1 MEDFFD
7 LNKLK
12 AKVYLLKDGDTSN
25 MAMVTDENLM
35 FVRNGKKMRFSLY
48 KVKGLSSGNKKQLFP
63 LIMGGIVAPFAFLSY
78 FTNMFHP
85 FFHLV
90 FTLIGLLLFYIGVSG
105 RAALVVLMSKGDEE
119 FVYLPSISNNLLA
132 FIDYINGLL
141 INIGDAGLNKFI
153 FIEIDKS
160 SYSWLYGQNEEPKGK
175 FPCWGYTYHQITK
188 TSGLRSKVIAINPE
202 LAGREIRFVFDEK
215 LNEMRPQI
223 DGPVNKES
231 LVQLSDDGI

>member
-12 AKVYLLKDGDTSN
+12 AKVYLLTDGDRSN
-25 MAMVTDENLM
+25 MAMVTDEKLM
-35 FVRNGKKMRFSLY
+35 LVRNGKKRIFSLA
-48 KVKGLSSGNKKQLFP
+48 KVTGLILGNKKQLFP
-63 LIMGGIVAPFAFLSY
+63 LIIGGIVAPFAFLSY

-90 FTLIGLLLFYIGVSG
+90 FTLMGLFLFYIGVTG
-105 RAALVVLMSKGDEE
+105 RAALVVMMSKGDED

-132 FIDYINGLL
+132 FTDYINDQL
-141 INIGDAGLNKFI
+141 INTVDSSLNNFI

-160 SYSWLYGQNEEPKGK
+160 SYGWLYGKNEQQKDK
-175 FPCWGYTYHQITK
+175 FPCLGYTYRQLIK
-188 TSGLRSKVIAINPE
+188 IPGLRSKALAINPE
-202 LAGREIRFVFDEK
+202 LAGREIRFVFDVK

-223 DGPVNKES
+223 DGPVNEES

>member
-25 MAMVTDENLM
+25 TAMVTDEQLM
-35 FVRNGKKMRFSLY
+35 LVRNGKKMLFSLA
-48 KVKGLSSGNKKQLFP
+48 KVKRLSSGNKKQLFP

-90 FTLIGLLLFYIGVSG
+90 FTLLGLLLFYIGATG
-105 RAALVVLMSKGDEE
+105 RAALIVTMSKGEE
-119 FVYLPSISNNLLA
+119 DFVYLPSISNNLLA
-132 FIDYINGLL
+132 FIDYINGQL
-141 INIGDAGLNKFI
+141 INTGDSHLNKFI

-160 SYSWLYGQNEEPKGK
+160 SYSWLYGKNEQKKDK
-175 FPCWGYTYHQITK
+175 FPCLGYTYRQLIK
-188 TSGLRSKVIAINPE
+188 TPELRSKTLAINPE
-202 LAGREIRFVFDEK
+202 LAGREIRFVFDVK

-223 DGPVNKES
+223 DGPVNEDS
-231 LVQLSDDGI
+231 LVQISE